1 MNLPI
6 RLSLKK
12 QKTLDKLDVSG
23 HSFKFWP
30 QTIFLQLL
38 QGFTES
44 SSETLDE
51 DVSIVNYAY
60 AKKYR
65 TW

>member
-1 MNLPI
+1 M
-6 RLSLKK
+6 
-12 QKTLDKLDVSG
+12 DVSG

-30 QTIFLQLL
+30 QRIFLQLL

-65 TW
+65 T